1 MLKATADDRQL
12 RILKSCRSEM
22 AEKFPHLE
30 IDAKD
35 PEKVENHEI
44 VYRRKAATYKP
55 NLKRVR
61 SAEFMRP

>member
-1 MLKATADDRQL
+1 
-12 RILKSCRSEM
+12 M